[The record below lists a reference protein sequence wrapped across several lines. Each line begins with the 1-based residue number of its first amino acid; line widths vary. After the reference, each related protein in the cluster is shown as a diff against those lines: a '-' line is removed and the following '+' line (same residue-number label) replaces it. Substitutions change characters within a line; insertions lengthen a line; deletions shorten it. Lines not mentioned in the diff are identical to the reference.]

1 MQVLL
6 GLSIL
11 PTILIMLYIRKKEY
25 HDKEPGGLLALLFI
39 LGAVPSVIAAMIL
52 EFLGEGII
60 KWIGIFPQGTF
71 LYYFFDAFLV
81 VALAEEGCKFLSMY
95 IASWNNKNFDYKY
108 DGIVYAVFTS
118 LGFAT
123 IENIMYVF
131 MSGGGGL
138 KVALLRAVLSVPGHA
153 EFGIFMGYFYG
164 MAKMH
169 FVKGNTKECNR
180 YKILALLVPIGI
192 HGFYDFCLFLENWLA
207 TALFVV
213 FVITIDVLAII
224 RVNRSAKEDDYFFT
238 QFILQA
244 NGRPMKVEKGY
255 QLAYLGGQYTQV
267 KNPNMGQSAMDGI
280 AALNRS
286 GYSVSGTVP
295 QGSMADPMQQAYM
308 QQQYMRQ
315 LSQNGYAVYTT
326 NNYGGYRINGNGMPY
341 GVGQQ
346 AYPQGGIYTGQRP
359 TAGVNGQQYGSQSAY
374 GRQAGY
380 GQPQGQYGRAQ
391 TGYGQPQGQYGR
403 PQAGYGQPQGQY
415 GRAQAGYGQPQGQY
429 GRAQAGYGQP
439 QGQYGRAQAGY
450 GQQGRPQGYG
460 QPTGRAQ
467 MSDVIPRT
475 MAMIAPTP
483 PKFIYCPSCGG
494 ITPINSFS
502 CRNCGKPLNAR

>member
-295 QGSMADPMQQAYM
+295 QSSMADPMQQAYM

-315 LSQNGYAVYTT
+315 LSQNGYAVYQT

-341 GVGQQ
+341 GM
-346 AYPQGGIYTGQRP
+346 PQ
-359 TAGVNGQQYGSQSAY
+359 QQYGRPAQPQY
-374 GRQAGY
+374 GRPA
-380 GQPQGQYGRAQ
+380 QPMQGQYGRQAYPGQPQQQYGRPAQ
-391 TGYGQPQGQYGR
+391 PMQGQYGRPAQPMQGQYGRPAQQYGQQPMQGQYGR

-415 GRAQAGYGQPQGQY
+415 GRP
-429 GRAQAGYGQP
+429 
-439 QGQYGRAQAGY
+439 QAGY